1 MVQTTSYGYKTG
13 EDGDKGKT
21 IFDFFNFNFLRLNS
35 HKHDGVDSQ
44 KLDSTN
50 IQKISQSLDSAD
62 WVAHTN
68 GLFRQLVTLVGG
80 LDYDDITITCKDAA
94 TSNQLYLGVEKVTD
108 TTFYV
113 YCNDATKDVNLLY
126 T

>member
-21 IFDFFNFNFLRLNS
+21 IFDFLNFNFLRLNG

-50 IQKISQSLDSAD
+50 ITKITQSLDAGD
-62 WVAHTN
+62 WVSHVN
-68 GLFRQLVTLVGG
+68 GLYRQLVTLVGG
-80 LDYDDITITCKDAA
+80 LDYDDVAVTFKDAA
-94 TSNQLYLGVEKVTD
+94 NSDQLYLRAEKVTD
-108 TTFYV
+108 TTYYV
-113 YCNDATKDVNLLY
+113 YCNDNTKNVTVLY